1 MRLTVAGTAQE
12 AAAVVADRLAAA
24 AAAGGDISLAGGR
37 TPALAY
43 GLLAARAGID
53 WTRVRLW
60 FGDERSVPPDDPE
73 ANYRLVAETLLGPA
87 AVPAES
93 VRRIHGEDDPDAAA
107 AAYAGAIDGVVLDLA
122 LLGLG
127 EDGHTASLFP
137 GDPAL
142 DERVRLA
149 VAVTASKPPP
159 RRITL
164 TYPVFEAARSV
175 IILATGAGKADAVA
189 AVMRGPDRR
198 VPASL
203 LPSDRTEIVT
213 DPAGA
218 ARVAPAASP
227 P

>member
-1 MRLTVAGTAQE
+1 MRLTVAGSADE
-12 AAAVVADRLAAA
+12 AAALAADRLAAAA

-43 GLLAARAGID
+43 ELLAARTGID

-60 FGDERSVPPDDPE
+60 FGDERCVPPDDPE
-73 ANYRLVAETLLGPA
+73 SNHRLVAETLLGPA
-87 AVPAES
+87 AVPAAS
-93 VRRIHGEDDPDAAA
+93 VRRIRGEDDPDAAA
-107 AAYAGAIDGVVLDLA
+107 AAYAASIDGVILDLA

-137 GDPAL
+137 GSPAL
-142 DERVRLA
+142 DERRRAA

-175 IILATGAGKADAVA
+175 LVLATGAGKADAVA
-189 AVMRGPDRR
+189 AVMRGPDRS

-203 LPSDRTEIVT
+203 LPADRTEILT
-213 DPAGA
+213 DPAA
-218 ARVAPAASP
+218 AAAAS
-227 P
+227 